1 MIADLPEENTTLWS
15 IKLPKGVKMADLAS
29 QPLEIDGEV
38 TIGKKTYILQTME
51 GGHNVFVFGQKTD
64 ADHMGATQQTVSE
77 QLQLIE
83 KVNLPPVDLKE
94 VCVPKPIVG
103 KVDGL
108 HQRWFPTGY
117 GPEDYGVDSV
127 MPSATNKGKNSA
139 SKSTSTKKRS
149 QEDVTTEEPSAKKQK
164 KEKKEKKDK
173 KEKKE
178 KKEKKDKKKSKE

>member
-15 IKLPKGVKMADLAS
+15 IKLPKGVEMADLAS

-38 TIGKKTYILQTME
+38 TLGKKTYILQTME
-51 GGHNVFVFGQKTD
+51 GGHNVFVFGKKTD
-64 ADHMGATQQTVSE
+64 ADYLGATQQTVSE
-77 QLQLIE
+77 QLQLVE
-83 KVNLPPVDLKE
+83 KVSLPPVDLE
-94 VCVPKPIVG
+94 QVCVPKPIVG

-117 GPEDYGVDSV
+117 GPEDYGLDSA
-127 MPSATNKGKNSA
+127 MPVSSASQTKKTA

-164 KEKKEKKDK
+164 KEKKDKKDKKDK
-173 KEKKE
+173 KEE
-178 KKEKKDKKKSKE
+178 KKSKE